1 MNNYQDYQ
9 HPVTPI
15 FRSHYSLGGLSI
27 LTLDEPGK
35 AKPGGAASVFDFAK
49 EAKLK
54 EVTVVDD
61 RIDGFVS
68 GYRIASKI
76 PDCKLIY
83 GIRFTVV
90 PDMSDKTIDS
100 RRSESKVIVLIKGGY
115 EKGYNRLV
123 SLWNR
128 AWGHEG
134 HISYRLAGEDYSY
147 GRLDWNL
154 LKRFWD
160 DEALTLALPFYGSFI
175 ERNTMTFAQLTPDLP
190 TANPLVFRELDSGLP
205 FEPLVGAAVDRY
217 VTAQGWQSNVVPTK
231 TVLYRGAED
240 AKAYVTFRAINAGGT
255 FDEPRVSHLHSDRFS
270 LESYLKLV
278 IS

>member
-1 MNNYQDYQ
+1 MT
-9 HPVTPI
+9 HTTSILPVFT
-15 FRSHYSLGGLSI
+15 SAYSLGGRSL
-27 LTLDEPGK
+27 LTLNEPGK
-35 AKPGGAASVFDFAK
+35 AKPGAALSVFDLAK
-49 EAKLK
+49 EANLD
-54 EVTVVDD
+54 EIVLCED
-61 RIDGFVS
+61 RIDGFVPA
-68 GYRIASKI
+68 YKTATKL
-76 PDCKLIY
+76 DKKLIY

-205 FEPLVGAAVDRY
+205 FEPLVGAAVERY

-278 IS
+278 NS